1 MPPRIQPIDDQTVDP
16 EVRRLFE
23 IAEQRGAP
31 NSLLLRIMARDPDS
45 MKTFYEAWNRSFYE
59 AERIDHGLK
68 EIVRVRMA
76 RVRTCGY

>member
-1 MPPRIQPIDDQTVDP
+1 MPPRIEPLDDRAVDP
-16 EVRRLFE
+16 EVQRLFE
-23 IAEQRGAP
+23 IAEERGAP

-59 AERIDHGLK
+59 AERVDHGLK

>member
-1 MPPRIQPIDDQTVDP
+1 
-16 EVRRLFE
+16 
-23 IAEQRGAP
+23 
-31 NSLLLRIMARDPDS
+31 MARDPDS